1 MDFLFV
7 DPLQRMDPDY
17 IRAWWERFEAEER
30 LLGEMGLPMPE
41 PPWNAPGW
49 IVETS
54 GADAASISGTE
65 QAAGAVPP
73 SSEMDGSQALVVAHT
88 TGPAL
93 VMAGAGSGKTRTIT
107 ARVVR
112 LLEKGVA
119 PNEIL
124 CLTFTRKAAREMRE
138 RIEKKMGEGA
148 KKITISTFHAL
159 ALDLLGDAG
168 EGFLCLF
175 DFFVFLG
182 EKRKRETKSA
192 QIIVIEWRFG
202 FGLLVGLG

>member
-7 DPLQRMDPDY
+7 DLFRRMDPDY
-17 IRAWWERFEAEER
+17 INAWWERFEAEER
-30 LLGEMGLPMPE
+30 LLGEMGLPLPK

-49 IVETS
+49 LVDTS
-54 GADAASISGTE
+54 GADVEAA
-65 QAAGAVPP
+65 PP
-73 SSEMDGSQALVVAHT
+73 SSEMDASQALVVAHT

-107 ARVVR
+107 ARVIR
-112 LLEKGVA
+112 LLERGVA

-138 RIEKKMGEGA
+138 RIERQVGEGA

-159 ALDLLGDAG
+159 ALDLLLERD
-168 EGFLCLF
+168 
-175 DFFVFLG
+175 LG
-182 EKRKRETKSA
+182 GVEVVR
-192 QIIVIEWRFG
+192 
-202 FGLLVGLG
+202 